1 MTSQP
6 GPTPPD
12 PRSAA
17 SGRDHGGAAQD
28 QQQGQQQG
36 QQQEQQSPPS
46 PEGPGQ
52 QRAQRAQGAQ
62 AIVRDRSLRSWL
74 RPFRRAEL
82 ITDAHRTPSQN
93 RRHRERVYA
102 VIQGIRLPLIVVSLA
117 IYSLAHNPG
126 LAGALFFISIPL
138 PWIAVVIANGRG
150 EPRDRRAPQVYKPAV
165 ARELYERQTQLN
177 AAQRRELGTGSPD
190 E

>member
-17 SGRDHGGAAQD
+17 SGRDHGAAQD

-36 QQQEQQSPPS
+36 HQSPPS
-46 PEGPGQ
+46 SEGPGQ
-52 QRAQRAQGAQ
+52 QRAQGAQ
-62 AIVRDRSLRSWL
+62 AIVRGRSLRSWL